1 MDERKKERALMPYNN
16 SECSDQPVDSEGT
29 NQAELMSR
37 LRTCQVPHIL
47 QRQFLMT
54 RLACCEGPP

>member
-1 MDERKKERALMPYNN
+1 MPYNN
-16 SECSDQPVDSEGT
+16 RECSDQPVDSEGT
-29 NQAELMSR
+29 DQDELMSSWPR
-37 LRTCQVPHIL
+37 ACRIPHIL